1 MLFSHCRNV
10 LLAFTRYFLKFSFE
24 VIAICE
30 DGVEGEFLLVESD
43 FVPFDVVFEFEG
55 AVFEGEEIVV
65 GGELGFE
72 SGGEFE
78 GGQGVDW
85 SWLLSLLDLIALWG
99 VLQKRILGVPG

>member
-43 FVPFDVVFEFEG
+43 FVPFDIVFEFG
-55 AVFEGEEIVV
+55 TSVFEREEIMVRS
-65 GGELGFE
+65 ELGFE
-72 SGGEFE
+72 SGGNFE

-85 SWLLSLLDLIALWG
+85 SWLLSLFDLIVLWG